1 VKTKLVQQDFKV
13 PFFSITPEDCAASAI
28 KTVGI
33 ETFTY
38 GHWRHKLLAYIT
50 GSVASIMNQRTL
62 MRSTLSRLKPVRDE
76 YYRRN
81 NLTDNF

>member
-1 VKTKLVQQDFKV
+1 M
-13 PFFSITPEDCAASAI
+13 PFVTIEPEDYVASAI

-33 ETFTY
+33 ETFTC
-38 GHWRHKLLAYIT
+38 GHWRHKLMGYMT
-50 GSVASIMNQRTL
+50 GLMTFIMNR
-62 MRSTLSRLKPVRDE
+62 RTLSRLVLRLLKPIRDE